1 MKLAEAP
8 LNSLIKRNTS
18 GILLA
23 LILTAIGATP
33 GLAAP
38 PAQALPE
45 GLDVAKLF
53 IDDMSI
59 PNAILPAGI
68 STGWAKKPRVGSGN
82 LIPKGWTHSTMWG
95 QIYLGKDGSP
105 AKNVRVQV
113 RDCALW
119 VLSKKTGTWNQL
131 QYSVTPEG
139 GAYAENF
146 KDDAHIPAD
155 MRKEA
160 DGSLSVK
167 LIKGYNFHFWPI
179 GGRAKVEP
187 ADIAGMA
194 SVFFARL
201 VVDAADQ
208 PDDRDNAVLL
218 GSCGGD
224 YWRNLDAQW
233 KADWSSNNDW
243 AIGRFKRITPE
254 WQVFTG
260 CTFGDAIV
268 HTNYTHEA
276 KLERADDFAP
286 VLSAATIRAT
296 PPPLLGLGKTP

>member
-1 MKLAEAP
+1 MI
-8 LNSLIKRNTS
+8 IKRFS
-18 GILLA
+18 PVLLLA
-23 LILTAIGATP
+23 LVLVAVSLPNSAATP
-33 GLAAP
+33 P

-59 PNAILPAGI
+59 PNAILPSGV

-95 QIYLGKDGSP
+95 QIYFGQP
-105 AKNVRVQV
+105 AMPATNVRVQI

-119 VLSKKTGTWNQL
+119 VLSRKTGTWTQL
-131 QYSVTPEG
+131 QYSVTPAG

-155 MRKEA
+155 QRTEP

-167 LIKGYNFHFWPI
+167 LTKGYNYHFWPQ
-179 GGRAKVEP
+179 GGRAEVDP

-201 VVDAADQ
+201 VVDQADK
-208 PDDRDNAVLL
+208 PDDRAKAVLI

-224 YWRNLDAQW
+224 YWRNHEVEW

-243 AIGRFKRITPE
+243 AIGRFKRITSD
-254 WQVFTG
+254 WQAFTG
-260 CTFGDAIV
+260 CTYGDSIV
-268 HTNYTHEA
+268 HTHYTTESQSA
-276 KLERADDFAP
+276 LAANFAP
-286 VLSAATIRAT
+286 VLSAETLRLT
-296 PPPLLGLGKTP
+296 PPPLLKLGKAP